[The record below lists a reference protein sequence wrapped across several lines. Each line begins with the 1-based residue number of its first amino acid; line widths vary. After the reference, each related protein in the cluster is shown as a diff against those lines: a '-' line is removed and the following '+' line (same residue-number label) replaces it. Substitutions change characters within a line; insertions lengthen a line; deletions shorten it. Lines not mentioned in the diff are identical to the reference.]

1 MHQGRHT
8 NPAFTYG
15 RMSYRIESVSK
26 SVQSIWLWWWI
37 IKEACRGN
45 TGKHYDRQ
53 RMGKGCFNIWL
64 QNSGKLTFS
73 LMNCQ
78 MILVIYI
85 IPKVD
90 LGQSNVRCKKS
101 MVGWWSASE
110 SVSWSPF
117 SPGFFM
123 NYTEGHRTQII
134 IKTSP
139 RRTCVHGYSS
149 ILFFFFFSC
158 SWFWHIF
165 FLGVDIPH
173 LHPAQRLGSWPWS
186 SGLRSPYC
194 ESVWDSK
201 KYDINCFED

>member
-1 MHQGRHT
+1 
-8 NPAFTYG
+8 
-15 RMSYRIESVSK
+15 
-26 SVQSIWLWWWI
+26 
-37 IKEACRGN
+37 
-45 TGKHYDRQ
+45 
-53 RMGKGCFNIWL
+53 
-64 QNSGKLTFS
+64 
-73 LMNCQ
+73 MNCQ

-149 ILFFFFFSC
+149 ILFFFFFFLVLGFDIFS
-158 SWFWHIF
+158 FWGLTYLISIQLNDWVLDLDLLAFGHHIAS
-165 FLGVDIPH
+165 LCGI
-173 LHPAQRLGSWPWS
+173 QRNT
-186 SGLRSPYC
+186 
-194 ESVWDSK
+194 
-201 KYDINCFED
+201 I